1 MIAIIDYDAGNLK
14 NVENAFKKVGAD
26 PLITCDER
34 TIFDSEAVVLPGV
47 GAFADCMESLVKKGM
62 DRVVK
67 GCIQIGKPFLGICLG
82 YQLLFEYSEENPK
95 LHTDAKGLGVFKGRV
110 KKFPADIGIK
120 IPHMGWNSLS
130 FPKPCPLFEN
140 LPGKLFTA
148 LGDDS
153 SLSDYKQSEESYF
166 YFVHSYYVEV
176 ADRSMVSAISQYGLP
191 FDAAISKDNV
201 YATQFHPE
209 KSGKVGLA
217 IINNFL
223 KVVQRV

>member
-14 NVENAFKKVGAD
+14 NVENAFKKAGAD

-34 TIFDSEAVVLPGV
+34 IILDSEAVVLPGV
-47 GAFADCMESLVKKGM
+47 GAFADCMDSLVKKGM
-62 DRVVK
+62 DKVVK
-67 GCIQIGKPFLGICLG
+67 VCIDMGKPFLGICLG
-82 YQLLFEYSEENPK
+82 YQLLFERSEEHPEG
-95 LHTDAKGLGVFKGRV
+95 HSEAKGLGVFKGSVR
-110 KKFPADIGIK
+110 KFPTDLGLK
-120 IPHMGWNSLS
+120 IPHMGWNSLN

-140 LPGKLFTA
+140 LPGKLFSDF
-148 LGDDS
+148 GGDS
-153 SLSDYKQSEESYF
+153 SISDYKQSEESYF
-166 YFVHSYYVEV
+166 YFVHSYYVDV
-176 ADRSMVSAISQYGLP
+176 ADRSMVSAIAQYGLS

-217 IINNFL
+217 IIDNFL